1 MNSKAVLAVAAF
13 AALASAAARADDITI
28 DNTPFQS
35 SRTRAEVQAEL
46 AQFRSSGVNPWST
59 QYNQLVG
66 FNSANTRA
74 QVQAQYLAE
83 RNQVAAMS
91 GEDSGSAYLT
101 RLAAAPS
108 RQHGTTLAGAPSNG
122 Q

>member
-46 AQFRSSGVNPWST
+46 AHFRSSGVNPWSM
-59 QYNQLVG
+59 QYNQLAG
-66 FNSANTRA
+66 FNSGNTRA
-74 QVQAQYLAE
+74 QVQAEYLAE

-91 GEDSGSAYLT
+91 GEDSGSAYL
-101 RLAAAPS
+101 
-108 RQHGTTLAGAPSNG
+108 RQHGTTLAGALSNG